1 MDKLD
6 SIAVSP
12 FVLILANTLEN
23 TENLRGAGLSKTNR
37 QQRVVVRSTCEPK
50 QSESKVH
57 SVSRT
62 QEKLVQLWWYHHLGT
77 SPSSSPPSLPWSL
90 EPLVIIVISIYGSP
104 YLQHNWQYRDL
115 ISLSLHDCHHHP
127 PPHHPDHH
135 KGHLPWRT
143 ILVVETFST
152 PGSIVASV
160 SFSKHIWVFF
170 NDEKV

>member
-62 QEKLVQLWWYHHLGT
+62 QEKLVQL
-77 SPSSSPPSLPWSL
+77 
-90 EPLVIIVISIYGSP
+90 
-104 YLQHNWQYRDL
+104 
-115 ISLSLHDCHHHP
+115 
-127 PPHHPDHH
+127 
-135 KGHLPWRT
+135 
-143 ILVVETFST
+143 
-152 PGSIVASV
+152 
-160 SFSKHIWVFF
+160 
-170 NDEKV
+170 